1 MNSFLL
7 IAGGECHGQKAC
19 LKNDNS
25 HQIPARVVLICPHCN
40 TPCRPSIHQGQYILP
55 IEKIKCTAIWHKGLL
70 SLRHKS

>member
-55 IEKIKCTAIWHKGLL
+55 TGVQVLNATFRVQ
-70 SLRHKS
+70 SR